1 MYLGGN
7 LAVRAM
13 KREER
18 AIVFPIGEAISFSI
32 ESIRRRFTRALI
44 TIVSIILGIAFLSA
58 LLTMSRIVVAIS
70 GETTG
75 AGAVPSYELW
85 IAVIALLV
93 CGVGI
98 VNSMLMSVTERYKE
112 IGTIKTLGAEDIHI
126 LELFLIEGGIM
137 GAIGGA
143 IGGIL
148 GWGVAYVMYA
158 FQSQSAEMSAKIV
171 GALLGSVDL
180 IGYSVVLSVILS
192 LLSSMIPAYMA
203 SKLNPVEALRYEV

>member
-1 MYLGGN
+1 
-7 LAVRAM
+7 M

-18 AIVFPIGEAISFSI
+18 AIIFPIGEAISFSI
-32 ESIRRRFTRALI
+32 ESIRRRFTRAII

-58 LLTMSRIVVAIS
+58 LLTMSRIVVALG
-70 GETTG
+70 GEA
-75 AGAVPSYELW
+75 AGTEAVPSYELW

-112 IGTIKTLGAEDIHI
+112 IGTIKTLGAEDVDI

-137 GAIGGA
+137 GIVGGL

-158 FQSQSAEMSAKIV
+158 FQQQSAAVSSRITQ
-171 GALLGSVDL
+171 ALLGSFDL
-180 IGYSVVLSVILS
+180 VGYSIVLSVILS
-192 LLSSMIPAYMA
+192 LLSSMVPAYMA
-203 SKLNPVEALRYEV
+203 AKLNPVEALRYEV